1 MASLPESKR
10 RRTRPDKFS
19 EHPQATNREEE
30 LYQLAVA
37 NSRLETQRVT
47 QKEYPI
53 PAAPTY
59 RPTLAEFLDPLAY
72 IEAIRAEVRARAD
85 GRPVAGDAPLS

>member
-1 MASLPESKR
+1 M
-10 RRTRPDKFS
+10 
-19 EHPQATNREEE
+19 
-30 LYQLAVA
+30 
-37 NSRLETQRVT
+37 T